1 MKKIL
6 IIIGIIVA
14 IIVVALTIF
23 IVKDLNQEEKLRQE
37 INEIDSLI
45 NFNEFDY
52 DAINERLGKTISS
65 GDYLVVEKAAK
76 KYLKDTIDITLNYVN
91 IVTDEKFSNVL
102 TAENYKN
109 DGPDFINTKLYI
121 EDTKQQIENNKNVI
135 LKQFD
140 NETVLSYIENKN
152 LDSYYIDF
160 YKSLAFS
167 SEAEIANNKQEIE
180 QNINDVIDTLNV
192 YDEVIDFLIK
202 NKNDW
207 KIDGEYIIFSTD
219 ELSNQYDEL
228 LLKL

>member
-76 KYLKDTIDITLNYVN
+76 KY
-91 IVTDEKFSNVL
+91 
-102 TAENYKN
+102 
-109 DGPDFINTKLYI
+109 
-121 EDTKQQIENNKNVI
+121 
-135 LKQFD
+135 
-140 NETVLSYIENKN
+140 
-152 LDSYYIDF
+152 
-160 YKSLAFS
+160 
-167 SEAEIANNKQEIE
+167 
-180 QNINDVIDTLNV
+180 
-192 YDEVIDFLIK
+192 
-202 NKNDW
+202 
-207 KIDGEYIIFSTD
+207 
-219 ELSNQYDEL
+219 
-228 LLKL
+228 